1 MSIAITAADKHREAK
16 RELRMREHVYPKFVA
31 NGTLLAEV
39 AAWQI
44 DVMRAI
50 VEDYR
55 AQLEADPGPL
65 FNKG

>member
-1 MSIAITAADKHREAK
+1 MITAAGKHREAA
-16 RELRMREHVYPKFVA
+16 RELRMREQVYPRLVA
-31 NGTLLAEV
+31 NGELLAEV

-65 FNKG
+65 FKGK